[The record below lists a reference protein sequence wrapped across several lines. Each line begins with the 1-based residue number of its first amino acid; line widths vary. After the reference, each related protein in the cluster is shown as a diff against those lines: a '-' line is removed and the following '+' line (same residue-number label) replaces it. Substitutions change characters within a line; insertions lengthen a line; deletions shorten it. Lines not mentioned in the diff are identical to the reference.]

1 MRRQSLEE
9 LHYITPIENVS
20 SILKYGILSHVRARQ
35 IEHLSVAMGSVQ
47 DRRDHVRVLGTRWLH
62 EYANLY
68 FCARNPMMYKRKD
81 LHEDLCV
88 LRVRAEIIDLPGVV
102 ISDRNA
108 ASDEANFAPAPVG
121 LSLVNRRLVFADSWY
136 QNSFAERREHK
147 QIKCAE
153 VLIPDLVNPEF
164 VLGAF
169 VSGMRGFALSRY
181 KCPSLSVKVNPKL
194 FFQKGRM

>member
-1 MRRQSLEE
+1 
-9 LHYITPIENVS
+9 
-20 SILKYGILSHVRARQ
+20 
-35 IEHLSVAMGSVQ
+35 
-47 DRRDHVRVLGTRWLH
+47 
-62 EYANLY
+62 
-68 FCARNPMMYKRKD
+68 MMYKRKG

-108 ASDEANFAPAPVG
+108 ASDEANFALAPVG
-121 LSLVNRRLVFADSWY
+121 LSIVNRRLVFADSWY
-136 QNSFAERREHK
+136 QNSFAARREHK

-181 KCPSLSVKVNPKL
+181 KCPSLSVKVNPTL
-194 FFQKGRM
+194 FFQKGRE